1 VVPDG
6 GVVDDDGGDPQ
17 VLDDVAADPGH
28 LQGRVLYNI
37 QVMDDIFHTEIA
49 NGISLGLQ
57 NHKTWT

>member
-37 QVMDDIFHTEIA
+37 QVMDDILHTEIA
-49 NGISLGLQ
+49 NGIF
-57 NHKTWT
+57 